1 MKLSKKE
8 ILVRFSI
15 SQIVAILF
23 VTIVVQ
29 LNYVSE
35 RSVVVGVL
43 VVPSLIAAIW
53 VVEKF
58 SEKFRR

>member
-1 MKLSKKE
+1 MKLSNKE
-8 ILVRFSI
+8 ILVGFLI
-15 SQIVAILF
+15 AQVVAILF

-35 RSVVVGVL
+35 QSVFVGVL
-43 VVPSLIAAIW
+43 VVPSLIAAISA
-53 VVEKF
+53 VEKL